1 MKLNLRLSPLNKINK
16 NLVFCSIIFLLLVW
30 LSVEVVSGNMDAWDH
45 TFLDWVRHFHHPSLL
60 ILARVSY
67 FLGEA
72 EVAVFVVLIALVFLC
87 WKRLWNEAFV
97 LGISSLGVLILID
110 KILKPWFGRIR
121 PAPGVID
128 VHGKSFPSGHIS
140 GNFMLYLFFAYLV
153 AFYFPKWGIYAYIAA
168 TILVGMMGW
177 ASIYLNIHWLTD
189 LIAGCGVAYLA
200 FVFAITLLKRVEKKY
215 RNC

>member
-1 MKLNLRLSPLNKINK
+1 MKLNLRLYTLNKINK
-16 NLVFCSIIFLLLVW
+16 DLVFCLITFLLLVW
-30 LSVEVVSGNMDAWDH
+30 LTLEVISGNLDAWDH
-45 TFLDWVRHFHHPSLL
+45 AFLDWIRHFHHPSLM

-72 EVAVFVVLIALVFLC
+72 EVAVFVVLIALIFLC

-97 LGISSLGVLILID
+97 LGISSLGVLLLID

-140 GNFMLYLFFAYLV
+140 GNFMLYLFFAYLI

-168 TILVGMMGW
+168 TILAGMMGW

-189 LIAGCGVAYLA
+189 LIAGCGVAYLG
-200 FVFAITLLKRVEKKY
+200 FMFSITLLKRVEKKY
-215 RNC
+215 RNS